1 LKILITGVAGFI
13 GFRLADNLLKDG
25 HLVFGIDNLN
35 DYYSVKL
42 KLKRLKILKKYK
54 SFIFKKVDL
63 KNEKSINFLKK
74 IKTID
79 VIYHFAAQ
87 AGVRFTYSNPEKYFD
102 DNIKSFINLLE
113 LIKKNKNSKFFF
125 ASSSSVYGDQE
136 KYPLKESFQLREKN
150 IYGFS
155 KKINEIM
162 CESYSRIYKI
172 NIIGLRFFTVFGEWG
187 RPDML
192 IFKYLKSNLDKKD
205 FFLNS
210 NGQHFRDF
218 TYINDVLDIL
228 KKMLYLKTNKNY
240 EVFNICS
247 NNPKKIINVI
257 KKINRWNNNFKF
269 KIKNSK
275 NLNKIEVVK
284 THGDNKKIL
293 ELLKKFKYTNFD
305 KALNN
310 TIKWYL
316 DNKINKIT

>member
-1 LKILITGVAGFI
+1 MKILITGVAGFI
-13 GFRLADNLLKDG
+13 GFRLAYNLLKDG

-293 ELLKKFKYTNFD
+293 KLLKKFKYTNFD

>member
-1 LKILITGVAGFI
+1 MKILITGVAGFI
-13 GFRLADNLLKDG
+13 GFRLADNFLKDG
-25 HLVFGIDNLN
+25 HIVFGVDNLN

-42 KLKRLKILKKYK
+42 KFKRLKILKKNK
-54 SFIFKKVDL
+54 SFIFKKIDL
-63 KNEKSINFLKK
+63 RNIKSINSLKKLKK
-74 IKTID
+74 ID
-79 VIYHFAAQ
+79 AIYHFAAQ
-87 AGVRFTYSNPEKYFD
+87 AGVRYTYSNPEKYFD

-113 LIKKNKNSKFFF
+113 LIKKNKSAKFFF
-125 ASSSSVYGDQE
+125 SSSSSVYGDQK
-136 KYPLKESFQLREKN
+136 KYPLKESCQLHEKN

-172 NIIGLRFFTVFGEWG
+172 KIIGLRFFTVFGEWG

-210 NGQHFRDF
+210 SGQHFRDF

-228 KKMLYLKTNKNY
+228 KKILYLKTNKNY

-247 NNPKKIINVI
+247 NNPIKIINVI

-269 KIKNSK
+269 KTKNSK
-275 NLNKIEVVK
+275 NLDKIEVVK

-293 ELLKKFKYTNFD
+293 KLFKKFKYTNFD